1 MKPGPILVVLG
12 VYLCGLT
19 SAVADI
25 VVPYTVDVGGSL
37 GGPLNGLSA
46 RATFR
51 ASGSSLTVLLE
62 NTSTGLPPAA
72 DVSDSLLVSLG
83 INLPGVDIVS
93 GAAAIIG
100 PGSVGLGQ
108 WSGRT
113 AGDSVAEQWLW
124 TNDFGGD
131 LMESYRHVI
140 STSNGQGGGTSHRFD
155 GGDPHAVDGP
165 FGGIAAAPPLLAVP
179 ANRYAV
185 SNSIEFTLTLT
196 GPISEAELAAAARA
210 AIVEFGS
217 DARYLTAPAPEPG
230 TSALLFIFGA
240 ALRRVRRETRC

>member
-1 MKPGPILVVLG
+1 MKLSPILVVLA
-12 VYLCGLT
+12 VYLCGLSST
-19 SAVADI
+19 VADI
-25 VVPYTVDVGGSL
+25 VVHYTIDAGGSL

-51 ASGSSLTVLLE
+51 TSSTSLTVLLE

-83 INLPGVDIVS
+83 INLPGVDIAS
-93 GAAAIIG
+93 GDAAIIG
-100 PGSVGLGQ
+100 PGSIGLGQ
-108 WSGRT
+108 WSSRT

-155 GGDPHAVDGP
+155 GGDPHAVSGP
-165 FGGIAAAPPLLAVP
+165 FGGIAAAPSLLTVP
-179 ANRYAV
+179 PNRYAV
-185 SNSIEFTLTLT
+185 SGSIEFTLTLT
-196 GPISEAELAAAARA
+196 GPISEAQLAAAARA

-217 DARYLTAPAPEPG
+217 DARYLTAPTPEPSA
-230 TSALLFIFGA
+230 SALLFIFCA
-240 ALRRVRRETRC
+240 VLRRVRRETRC